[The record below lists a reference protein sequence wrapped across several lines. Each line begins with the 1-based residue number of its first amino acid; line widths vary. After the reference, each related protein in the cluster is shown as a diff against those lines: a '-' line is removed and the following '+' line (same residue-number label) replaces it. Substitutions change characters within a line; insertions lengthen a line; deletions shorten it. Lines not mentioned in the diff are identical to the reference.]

1 MSRDIRENN
10 DEKGMLMI
18 IIDLFVKTGLETLYF
33 TGAIILAGLLLGF
46 LETQSNRNFQR
57 SLGRNAIMVT
67 GAIGTPIHE
76 LSHALTALIFGHK
89 IIDIKLVQRPDQ
101 NGVMGYVNHS
111 YNSKNIY
118 HQVGNFF
125 IGIAPIFGGLLV
137 IMVLMGVLIPQVME
151 SFMAVVTQGMAVE
164 TLSMASFSGVFT
176 AYLEL
181 VKLIFSWENFQ
192 NITFYLFLFL
202 AICISSHISLSPADI
217 KGAFKG
223 LVFIFLI
230 LLLLNAIGLSQSILS
245 VDVLKYNILVTSF
258 LMIAVIF
265 SLITFGISLISRI
278 FAR

>member
-1 MSRDIRENN
+1 
-10 DEKGMLMI
+10 MI
-18 IIDLFVKTGLETLYF
+18 IIDLFIKTGLETIYF
-33 TGAIILAGLLLGF
+33 TGVIILAGLLLGV
-46 LETQSNRNFQR
+46 LETQSNRNFQK

-67 GAIGTPIHE
+67 GVIGTPIHE

-89 IIDIKLVQRPDQ
+89 ITDIKLFQRPDRD
-101 NGVMGYVNHS
+101 GVMGYVNHA
-111 YNSKNIY
+111 YNAKNIY

-137 IMVLMGVLIPQVME
+137 VRRGEVLPQVLE

-164 TLSMASFSGVFT
+164 TLSIASFAGIFT

-181 VKLIFSWENFQ
+181 LKLIFAWDNFQ
-192 NITFYLFLFL
+192 NLTFYLFLFL

-223 LVFIFLI
+223 LSFIFLI
-230 LLLLNAIGLSQSILS
+230 LLILNVIGLSQAILV
-245 VDVLKYNILVTSF
+245 VDVLKYNILMTSF

-265 SLITFGISLISRI
+265 SLITFVISLISRI

>member
-1 MSRDIRENN
+1 MF
-10 DEKGMLMI
+10 
-18 IIDLFVKTGLETLYF
+18 IIDLFVKTGLETLYL

-46 LETQSNRNFQR
+46 LENQSNRNFQR

-67 GAIGTPIHE
+67 GVIGTPIHE

-89 IIDIKLVQRPDQ
+89 ITDIKLFQRPDQ
-101 NGVMGYVNHS
+101 DGVMGYVNHS
-111 YNSKNIY
+111 YNPKNIY

-137 IMVLMGVLIPQVME
+137 IMVLMGLLIPQVLE
-151 SFMAVVTQGMAVE
+151 SFMAVVSQGMAVE
-164 TLSMASFSGVFT
+164 TLSIASFTGVFT

-181 VKLIFSWENFQ
+181 VKLIFAWENFQ
-192 NITFYLFLFL
+192 NVTFYLFLFL

-223 LVFIFLI
+223 LIFIFII
-230 LLLLNAIGLSQSILS
+230 LLLLNAIGLAQSILAFN
-245 VDVLKYNILVTSF
+245 VLKYNVLITSF

-265 SLITFGISLISRI
+265 SLITFVISLVSRI

>member
-1 MSRDIRENN
+1 MF
-10 DEKGMLMI
+10 
-18 IIDLFVKTGLETLYF
+18 IIDLFVKTGLETLYL
-33 TGAIILAGLLLGF
+33 TGAIILIGLLLGF
-46 LETQSNRNFQR
+46 LENQSNRNFQR

-67 GAIGTPIHE
+67 GVIGTPIHE

-89 IIDIKLVQRPDQ
+89 ITDIKLFQRPDQ
-101 NGVMGYVNHS
+101 DGVMGYVNHS

-137 IMVLMGVLIPQVME
+137 IMVLMGVLIPRVMD
-151 SFMAVVTQGMAVE
+151 SFMAVLSAGMTVD
-164 TLSMASFSGVFT
+164 TLNMASFGGVFT

-181 VKLIFSWENFQ
+181 VKLIFAWENFQ

-223 LVFIFLI
+223 LIFIFII
-230 LLLLNAIGLSQSILS
+230 LLLLNTIGLSQSILAF
-245 VDVLKYNILVTSF
+245 DVLKYNVLITSF

-265 SLITFGISLISRI
+265 SLITFIISLVSRI

>member
-1 MSRDIRENN
+1 MF
-10 DEKGMLMI
+10 
-18 IIDLFVKTGLETLYF
+18 IIDLFVKTGLETLYL
-33 TGAIILAGLLLGF
+33 TGAIILIGLLLGF
-46 LETQSNRNFQR
+46 LENQSNRNFQR

-67 GAIGTPIHE
+67 GVIGTPIHE

-89 IIDIKLVQRPDQ
+89 ITDIKLFQRPDQ
-101 NGVMGYVNHS
+101 DGVMGYVNHS

-137 IMVLMGVLIPQVME
+137 IMVLMGVLIPRVMD
-151 SFMAVVTQGMAVE
+151 SFMAVLSAGMTVD
-164 TLSMASFSGVFT
+164 TLSMASFGGVFT

-181 VKLIFSWENFQ
+181 VKLIFAWENFQ

-223 LVFIFLI
+223 LIFIFII
-230 LLLLNAIGLSQSILS
+230 LLLLNTIGLSQSILAF
-245 VDVLKYNILVTSF
+245 DVLKYNILITSF

-265 SLITFGISLISRI
+265 SLITFIISLVSRI

>member
-1 MSRDIRENN
+1 MF
-10 DEKGMLMI
+10 
-18 IIDLFVKTGLETLYF
+18 IIDLFVKTGLETLYL
-33 TGAIILAGLLLGF
+33 TGAIILIGLLLGF
-46 LETQSNRNFQR
+46 LENQSNRNFQR

-67 GAIGTPIHE
+67 GVIGTPIHE
-76 LSHALTALIFGHK
+76 LSHALTALLFGHR
-89 IIDIKLVQRPDQ
+89 ITDIKLFQRPDQ
-101 NGVMGYVNHS
+101 DGVMGYVNHS

-137 IMVLMGVLIPQVME
+137 IMVLMGVLIPQVLD
-151 SFMAVVTQGMAVE
+151 SFMIVLSAGMTVDN
-164 TLSMASFSGVFT
+164 LSMASFSGVFT

-181 VKLIFSWENFQ
+181 VKLIFVWDNFQ
-192 NITFYLFLFL
+192 NLTFYLFLFL

-223 LVFIFLI
+223 LIFIFLI
-230 LLLLNAIGLSQSILS
+230 LLILNAIGLSQSIMNF
-245 VDVLKYNILVTSF
+245 DVLKYNVLITSF

-265 SLITFGISLISRI
+265 SLITFIISLASRI

>member
-1 MSRDIRENN
+1 MF
-10 DEKGMLMI
+10 
-18 IIDLFVKTGLETLYF
+18 IIDLFVKTGLETLYL

-46 LETQSNRNFQR
+46 LENQSNRNFQR

-67 GAIGTPIHE
+67 GVIGTPIHE

-89 IIDIKLVQRPDQ
+89 ITDIKLFQRPDQ
-101 NGVMGYVNHS
+101 DGVMGYVNHS
-111 YNSKNIY
+111 YNPKNIY

-137 IMVLMGVLIPQVME
+137 IMVLMGLLIPQVLE

-164 TLSMASFSGVFT
+164 TLSMASFTGVFT

-181 VKLIFSWENFQ
+181 VKLIFAWENFQ

-223 LVFIFLI
+223 LIFIFII
-230 LLLLNAIGLSQSILS
+230 LLLLNAIGLSQSILAF
-245 VDVLKYNILVTSF
+245 DVLKYNVLITSF

-265 SLITFGISLISRI
+265 SLITFLISLVSRI

>member
-1 MSRDIRENN
+1 
-10 DEKGMLMI
+10 MI
-18 IIDLFVKTGLETLYF
+18 IIDLFIKTGLETIYF
-33 TGAIILAGLLLGF
+33 TGVIILAGLLLGV
-46 LETQSNRNFQR
+46 LETQSNRNFQK

-67 GAIGTPIHE
+67 GVIGTPIHE

-89 IIDIKLVQRPDQ
+89 ITDIKLFQRPDRD
-101 NGVMGYVNHS
+101 GVMGYVNHA
-111 YNSKNIY
+111 YNAKNIY

-137 IMVLMGVLIPQVME
+137 IMVLMGLLIPQVLE

-164 TLSMASFSGVFT
+164 TLSMASFAGIFT

-181 VKLIFSWENFQ
+181 LKLIFAWDNFQ
-192 NITFYLFLFL
+192 NLTFYLFLFL

-223 LVFIFLI
+223 LSFIFLI
-230 LLLLNAIGLSQSILS
+230 LLILNVIGLSQAILV
-245 VDVLKYNILVTSF
+245 VDVLKYNILMTSF

-265 SLITFGISLISRI
+265 SLITFVISLISRI